1 VTSLGNPKI
10 ITLLWFG
17 DRSKHLLR
25 IFSCDISLQATAID
39 LRRQGSAADAYQ
51 AFGPAIEPI
60 QKRITEAR
68 SRCSH
73 RRLVAT
79 DRAHWCRAWV
89 GVSSCY
95 CTTTVFCCRA
105 LRRAANDADQSG
117 PRLPAPGY
125 RRSLVGLRPLLDWRA
140 TTRKAK
146 PTHPARD
153 WLLHGQTE
161 TRHSLQSGAACS
173 GTDKTT

>member
-79 DRAHWCRAWV
+79 DR
-89 GVSSCY
+89 GTLVS
-95 CTTTVFCCRA
+95 
-105 LRRAANDADQSG
+105 
-117 PRLPAPGY
+117 RLGG
-125 RRSLVGLRPLLDWRA
+125 RITL
-140 TTRKAK
+140 
-146 PTHPARD
+146 
-153 WLLHGQTE
+153 LLHDDGILLPCLE
-161 TRHSLQSGAACS
+161 AGSKRC
-173 GTDKTT
+173 